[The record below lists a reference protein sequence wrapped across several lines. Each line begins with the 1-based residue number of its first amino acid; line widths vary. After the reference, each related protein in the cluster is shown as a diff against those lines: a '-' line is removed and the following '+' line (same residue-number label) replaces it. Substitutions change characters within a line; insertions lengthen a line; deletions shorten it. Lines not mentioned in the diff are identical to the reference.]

1 MTDVSKR
8 AQIQALALAVA
19 SGFLIPPAA
28 VVIETALILCWSF
41 AESIVDLREL
51 FHGGKVS
58 ALLKISGRLAA
69 VTGESSESPAEDG
82 Q

>member
-1 MTDVSKR
+1 MTDASKR

-51 FHGGKVS
+51 FHGGKVPLVKS
-58 ALLKISGRLAA
+58 PGGLAV
-69 VTGESSESPAEDG
+69 VTGKSFKSPAGNG